1 MHFGGSFE
9 YQFVVAYS
17 RGMMSDLARVCKHLG
32 PGRYV
37 SVINDN
43 H

>member
-17 RGMMSDLARVCKHLG
+17 RGMMSDLARVAWSPLAEAMTA
-32 PGRYV
+32 
-37 SVINDN
+37 S
-43 H
+43 